1 MIFWYWWCLAL
12 ALAAL
17 EMFIPGAAFLWVAG
31 AAALTGIIAWVLPD
45 MALAV
50 ELVLFGVLAALAYA
64 LSRRFMPR
72 GREDGP
78 ASTLNRRAEQY
89 VGHIFT
95 LETAL
100 SGGRGRVHVGDTLWP
115 VTAEEDLPAGAK
127 VRVVAVDGAL
137 MRVTAAPAAGISPPG
152 P

>member
-1 MIFWYWWCLAL
+1 MVFWYWWCLAL

-31 AAALTGIIAWVLPD
+31 AAALTGIVAWVLPD

-72 GREDGP
+72 DRDDGQ
-78 ASTLNRRAEQY
+78 ASTLNRRGEQY
-89 VGHIFT
+89 VGRVFT

-100 SGGRGRVHVGDTLWP
+100 AGGRGRVHVGDTLWP
-115 VTAEEDLPAGAK
+115 VTAEEDLPAGAQ
-127 VRVVAVDGAL
+127 VRVVSMDGAL
-137 MRVTAAPAAGISPPG
+137 MRVTAAHPAGTPAAAP
-152 P
+152 